1 MVLFDFPSDTEN
13 GINYSSGFGISTG
26 QTYWDSNPVWCV
38 LLDCL
43 LNHDINGG
51 GGGGKKKKGGRKLS
65 ERDRVM
71 RQQCR
76 ECYMA
81 DRAVWGVHVG
91 SHPVMIRY
99 TPLSNL
105 LSCFMFSLSFT
116 NFLSSSNFSPSLI
129 LHHSYSLFTTTP
141 SLTSTPHL
149 VPSPRSLLSF
159 ITTILTPPHSSP
171 PLLLQC

>member
-43 LNHDINGG
+43 LNHDISGG
-51 GGGGKKKKGGRKLS
+51 GGGGKKKKGGRKLC

-99 TPLSNL
+99 TPISSHFRVFDGSPNDLPCIVLSKFFTLYLVLMPHRYIFSYL
-105 LSCFMFSLSFT
+105 LSTLLFS
-116 NFLSSSNFSPSLI
+116 FLPASI
-129 LHHSYSLFTTTP
+129 
-141 SLTSTPHL
+141 LTSLYT
-149 VPSPRSLLSF
+149 
-159 ITTILTPPHSSP
+159 TPPHSSP
-171 PLLLQC
+171 PLILQC